1 MRAAV
6 DRMISVVA
14 LRGVGAGWPVALSVA
29 LSTDRLLRYLLNIVF
44 SIALS
49 GGAIAALNAACS
61 RCAAC
66 PVLSAG
72 AGSAARLVRAARSIA
87 AMSVTGTCS
96 P

>member
-14 LRGVGAGWPVALSVA
+14 LRGVGAGWPVA

-49 GGAIAALNAACS
+49 GGAIAALTAACS
-61 RCAAC
+61 LCAAC

-72 AGSAARLVRAARSIA
+72 AGSAARLLRAARGIA
-87 AMSVTGTCS
+87 GMPVTGTCS